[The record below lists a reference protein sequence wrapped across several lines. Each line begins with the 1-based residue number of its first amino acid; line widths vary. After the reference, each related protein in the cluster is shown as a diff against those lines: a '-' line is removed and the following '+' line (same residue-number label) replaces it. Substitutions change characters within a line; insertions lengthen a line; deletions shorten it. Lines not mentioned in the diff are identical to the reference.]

1 MLTLLHS
8 GVEKRK
14 QMEEEVR
21 PCILF
26 TLVNVDATRSKS
38 DNTKRRLRRS
48 RIDATLDKP
57 GDAFIHCDALP
68 IVRVAKRIPTSMR
81 P

>member
-8 GVEKRK
+8 GVDKRK

-21 PCILF
+21 PCIPF

-38 DNTKRRLRRS
+38 DNSKRRLRRS

-57 GDAFIHCDALP
+57 GDAFIYCDALA